1 MIGDVISFV
10 DNQWRFEIVGRT
22 RQCINLKGEELMEDH
37 INSVLSDIN
46 KKHTTDFKNY
56 TI

>member
-1 MIGDVISFV
+1 MLGDVICFV
-10 DNQWRFEIVGRT
+10 DDQYRFEIVGRT

-37 INSVLSDIN
+37 INSALNQIN
-46 KKHTTDFKNY
+46 EKYATHFKNY